1 MEDRY
6 KRLAGAGVRNITAY
20 NAEPEPSPDG
30 TRADGRERMPYIV
43 IIIDELADLIMREGR
58 KVEDPVVKIAQKAR
72 AVGIHLVLATQRPS
86 VNVVTGLIK
95 ANVPSRI
102 AFAMASM
109 VDSRTVLDAP
119 GAEDLIGR
127 GDMLYQPVDLPRPV
141 RMQGVFVS
149 DREVGAVTQH
159 WLEQTGGRTFY
170 DEGILAFAD
179 AEDGGAGDG
188 GQFGWL
194 RKLGVDEMTI
204 PAAELVTS
212 SQRASTS
219 MLQTKLKLGF
229 ARASRVMD
237 ELERYGIIGPQDPR
251 NPATPR
257 QIYGPDNWFR
267 TQDDIDDP
275 GD

>member
-1 MEDRY
+1 
-6 KRLAGAGVRNITAY
+6 
-20 NAEPEPSPDG
+20 
-30 TRADGRERMPYIV
+30 
-43 IIIDELADLIMREGR
+43 
-58 KVEDPVVKIAQKAR
+58 
-72 AVGIHLVLATQRPS
+72 
-86 VNVVTGLIK
+86 
-95 ANVPSRI
+95 
-102 AFAMASM
+102 MASM

-149 DREVGAVTQH
+149 DREVASVTKH
-159 WLEQTGGRTFY
+159 WLDQTGGRTFY

-179 AEDGGAGDG
+179 PEDGGHGDAS
-188 GQFGWL
+188 QFAWL
-194 RKLGVDEMTI
+194 RSWGVDEMTI

-212 SQRASTS
+212 LQRASTS

-237 ELERYGIIGPQDPR
+237 ELERTGIVGPQDPR

-257 QIYGPDNWFR
+257 QIYGPENWLR
-267 TQDDIDDP
+267 SSDDVDD
-275 GD
+275 GG

>member
-1 MEDRY
+1 
-6 KRLAGAGVRNITAY
+6 
-20 NAEPEPSPDG
+20 
-30 TRADGRERMPYIV
+30 
-43 IIIDELADLIMREGR
+43 MREGR

-149 DREVGAVTQH
+149 DREVNEVTRH
-159 WLEQTGGRTFY
+159 WLDQTGGRTFY
-170 DEGILAFAD
+170 DEELLAYAD
-179 AEDGGAGDG
+179 PEDGGGPDG
-188 GQFGWL
+188 GQFAWL
-194 RKLGVDEMTI
+194 RKYGVDEMTV
-204 PAAELVTS
+204 PAAELVMAS
-212 SQRASTS
+212 NRASTS

-229 ARASRVMD
+229 ARASRVID
-237 ELERYGIIGPQDPR
+237 ELERYGIVGPQDPR

-257 QIYGPDNWFR
+257 QIYGPDNWLR
-267 TQDDIDDP
+267 SIDD
-275 GD
+275 GDGGDD